1 MLLHGQTTVS
11 LLPAL
16 SPGNNVHYDS
26 TNMKMADDG
35 LHPSPTPSR
44 QRPNPHALD
53 DAQDPEERLE
63 IMTPPP
69 LPSSELSPPPF
80 DPYVD
85 VPTTTGTYATRE
97 IVHRCG
103 MWHSTSHVWIV
114 DPSASSV
121 LIQRRSMA
129 KDTFPGRWD
138 ISSAGHVNASSGG
151 PKRTATSELA
161 EELGMDDVDEK
172 ELELAFVIPAEQA
185 YMGGCNAYEHVY
197 FLVRDGG
204 EGIQTLSLGEAEV
217 SEVAWKP
224 AMEVLDALRKG
235 DGGYA
240 PRTAGYV
247 NAMEGELYKVFGRRL
262 RKTGGS
268 R

>member
-1 MLLHGQTTVS
+1 MRYRRESQNLE
-11 LLPAL
+11 
-16 SPGNNVHYDS
+16 
-26 TNMKMADDG
+26 MKMADG
-35 LHPSPTPSR
+35 LHPSPTPSG
-44 QRPNPHALD
+44 QRSNPHALD

-63 IMTPPP
+63 IMIPPP
-69 LPSSELSPPPF
+69 SPSSESSSPPF
-80 DPYVD
+80 DPYAD
-85 VPTTTGTYATRE
+85 VPTSTGTYATRE

-103 MWHSTSHVWIV
+103 MWHSTAHVWII

-121 LIQRRSMA
+121 LLQRRSMA

-138 ISSAGHVNASSGG
+138 ISSAGHVGASSGG
-151 PKRTATSELA
+151 PTRTAMSELA
-161 EELGMDDVDEK
+161 EELGMDDVNES
-172 ELELAFVIPAEQA
+172 ELDLAFIIPAEQA
-185 YMGGCNAYEHVY
+185 SMGGCNAYEHVY
-197 FLVRDGG
+197 FLVRDGMGGG
-204 EGIQTLSLGEAEV
+204 ETLSLGEAEV

-224 AMEVLDALRKG
+224 AKEVLDALRKG

-247 NAMEGELYKVFGRRL
+247 DAMEGELDKITGRWL